1 MRGDLK
7 IGILP
12 VIVGGFHVSVGPSS
26 VSAVDLRTEGPKV
39 GVHRDR
45 TLQGSEELD
54 GLYFCCSLVSW
65 DGPNGCSVNTTWGG
79 GFKCYFKIN
88 QIYLSTTVS
97 SPRPS

>member
-54 GLYFCCSLVSW
+54 GLYFCCLSGFMGRTEWLQ
-65 DGPNGCSVNTTWGG
+65 CKYHLGG
-79 GFKCYFKIN
+79 GGGGASNVILK
-88 QIYLSTTVS
+88 
-97 SPRPS
+97 